1 MTGRETRS
9 VNDRERRV
17 VGWGELGQFLIIA
30 VHNRCSE
37 MASTLHSLGRF
48 TGLEQELGEISL
60 DEY

>member
-1 MTGRETRS
+1 M
-9 VNDRERRV
+9 

-48 TGLEQELGEISL
+48 MGLEQELGEISL